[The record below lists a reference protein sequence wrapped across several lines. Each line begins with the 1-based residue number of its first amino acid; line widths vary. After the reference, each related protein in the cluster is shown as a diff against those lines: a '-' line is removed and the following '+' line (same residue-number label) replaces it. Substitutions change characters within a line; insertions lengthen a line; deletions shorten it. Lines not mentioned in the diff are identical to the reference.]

1 MFLMGKVVLGD
12 QEGGRGIH
20 GNAGLGDGVE
30 THVGHVDL
38 LVSFILGGRDDD
50 EDGPSQSI

>member
-1 MFLMGKVVLGD
+1 M
-12 QEGGRGIH
+12 GRGIH
-20 GNAGLGDGVE
+20 GNAGLGDSVE